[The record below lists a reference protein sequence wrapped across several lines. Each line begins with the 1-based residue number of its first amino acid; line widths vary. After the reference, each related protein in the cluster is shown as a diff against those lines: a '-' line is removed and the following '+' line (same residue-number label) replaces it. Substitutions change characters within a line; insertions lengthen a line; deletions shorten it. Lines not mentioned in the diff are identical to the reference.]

1 MAIVAPYSKH
11 KKGNLKIFVVILI
24 AVSVWFIYDGY
35 YNKNF
40 IEKHTDENGNPNS
53 TLVFNQKS
61 PPYIIGLAVLL
72 GIKLAMIAGKKIT
85 ADEKGLSDGK
95 KTVSYDSIE
104 KINKT
109 SFEKDGHFTITYK
122 ADGQEKDWTL
132 SGRKYNN
139 LKAVLDEIVS
149 KIS

>member
-11 KKGNLKIFVVILI
+11 KKGNLKIFVVVLI
-24 AVSVWFIYDGY
+24 AITVWFIYDGY

-40 IEKHTDENGNPNS
+40 IEKNTDDGKPNS

-61 PPYIIGLAVLL
+61 PPYLIGLAVLL
-72 GIKLAMIAGKKIT
+72 GIRLAMIAGKKII
-85 ADEKGLSDGK
+85 ADEKGLSDSK
-95 KTVSYDSIE
+95 KMVSYDSIE

-122 ADGQEKDWTL
+122 DNGQEKDWKL
-132 SGRKYNN
+132 SGRKYDN
-139 LKAVLDEIVS
+139 LKAVLDEVVS

>member
-11 KKGNLKIFVVILI
+11 KKGNLKIFVVVLI
-24 AVSVWFIYDGY
+24 AITVWFIYDGY

-40 IEKHTDENGNPNS
+40 IEKNTDDGKPNS

-61 PPYIIGLAVLL
+61 PPYLIGLAVLL
-72 GIKLAMIAGKKIT
+72 GIRLAMIAGKKII

-95 KTVSYDSIE
+95 KMVSYDSIE

-122 ADGQEKDWTL
+122 DNGQEKDWKL
-132 SGRKYNN
+132 SGRKYDN
-139 LKAVLDEIVS
+139 LKAVLDEVVS